1 MVYTWSINISL
12 NTGSVD
18 GFQDPKGLAW
28 IQESSKDL
36 WRKVC
41 CTLYQV
47 VSPIY
52 VTVSFTINHVCIL
65 ALFPM
70 CFVENNTQNWKSG
83 KKVRAFITWMMSGG
97 CRLGSSTPPL
107 QTLETTPLDVYPP
120 STSIL
125 HASTWSHWHDECSQA
140 FPIYSPLLLLCQ
152 CNTKTEHTRPGRPV

>member
-41 CTLYQV
+41 CSLYQV

-70 CFVENNTQNWKSG
+70 CFVENN
-83 KKVRAFITWMMSGG
+83 
-97 CRLGSSTPPL
+97 
-107 QTLETTPLDVYPP
+107 
-120 STSIL
+120 
-125 HASTWSHWHDECSQA
+125 
-140 FPIYSPLLLLCQ
+140 LLCNKNRYGMPIISLEMMYEFQ
-152 CNTKTEHTRPGRPV
+152 L